1 MNSEKDT
8 SRDSIDEL
16 PEEKILNK
24 DIRSKNK
31 ITQKMI
37 FLVFPTMS
45 SLIYYRPKVISKYYN
60 SIALMTNFQP
70 F

>member
-1 MNSEKDT
+1 MNSEKGT

-37 FLVFPTMS
+37 FLV
-45 SLIYYRPKVISKYYN
+45 
-60 SIALMTNFQP
+60 
-70 F
+70 

>member
-1 MNSEKDT
+1 
-8 SRDSIDEL
+8 DSIDEL

-37 FLVFPTMS
+37 FLVFPTVS
-45 SLIYYRPKVISKYYN
+45 SLIYYTPKVISK
-60 SIALMTNFQP
+60 
-70 F
+70 